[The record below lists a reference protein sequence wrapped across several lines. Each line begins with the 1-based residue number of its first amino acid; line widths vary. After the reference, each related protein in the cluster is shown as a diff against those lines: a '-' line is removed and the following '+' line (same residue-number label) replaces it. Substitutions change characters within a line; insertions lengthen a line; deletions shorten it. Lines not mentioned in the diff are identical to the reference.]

1 MFDFSQRTLAEI
13 TEMLHTACL
22 IHKGLVNI
30 KTEPLNGDTLKDM
43 EFGNKMAIL
52 SGDFLLAN
60 VSSGLATLNNTHV
73 CGHWLCYCKSF
84 FITILIFYCFQI
96 YLIYK
101 HVLF

>member
-30 KTEPLNGDTLKDM
+30 KTEPLSGDTLKDM

-73 CGHWLCYCKSF
+73 CSHR
-84 FITILIFYCFQI
+84 
-96 YLIYK
+96 
-101 HVLF
+101 